1 MGGTI
6 DSFFFSFGD
15 YHVIVIP
22 QLPDNVTAALAMAVG
37 STPRLSSYKT
47 PVLFTSDE
55 AMDVMR
61 KASGVGYRS
70 PSG

>member
-1 MGGTI
+1 M
-6 DSFFFSFGD
+6 DSSFFSFGD
-15 YHVIVIP
+15 YHAIVIP
-22 QLPDNVTAALAMAVG
+22 QLPDNVTAAMAVG